1 MFSKVKR
8 GAPSELF
15 VEDIGLGG
23 SKANSSTAS
32 KKSKDKNPKTFADLP
47 QSEFIFKDPGVNDYA
62 ERWGAASIN
71 STRMFLISSV
81 MVISGSVAW
90 FAAIK
95 MWGDEKVQP
104 VLVEF
109 NGTTGEYKRPVR
121 VESITVPQAMVKSML
136 AKWAEYVFTVDPA
149 LSLNYLR
156 NADAMTKGRAKGQFA
171 EFRLKTDVLKNL
183 KDGKKLIFAKTETVD
198 FLQDGVAIVNLTT
211 ESIDQSGNVELTE
224 NYRIR
229 LDYTLTPPT
238 DGQIILRNP
247 IGLAVEVFTYE
258 RLSK

>member
-1 MFSKVKR
+1 MFSKIKS
-8 GAPSELF
+8 GKPSELF
-15 VEDIGLGG
+15 VGDVGLGG
-23 SKANSSTAS
+23 SKAGSSSESS
-32 KKSKDKNPKTFADLP
+32 KTNNKKPKTFADLP

-71 STRMFLISSV
+71 STRMFILSSV
-81 MVISGSVAW
+81 MVVSGGLAW
-90 FAAIK
+90 FTAIK
-95 MWGDEKVQP
+95 MWGDKKVEP

-109 NGTTGEYKRPVR
+109 NGTTGEYKRPVL
-121 VESITVPQAMVKSML
+121 VESITVPQAMIKSML

-171 EFRLKTDVLKNL
+171 DFRLKTDVLKNL

-211 ESIDQSGNVELTE
+211 ESIDQQGNVESTD